1 MAMLDKG
8 EVPIGA
14 ALPTVLSQVP
24 RKGLVL
30 ALLSCPTFRDQD
42 TDTWTKKRGVHQWE
56 DSGAYPWHGTS
67 SSSEYGTIT
76 ELSRVGP
83 QTTETSF
90 CLAAGGTSAGMV
102 RKVATV
108 TSTRSQTCPSAS
120 LPCCFLLL
128 VRSLLWG

>member
-1 MAMLDKG
+1 MLDKG
-8 EVPIGA
+8 EVPIEA
-14 ALPTVLSQVP
+14 ALPTVLSHVP

-30 ALLSCPTFRDQD
+30 ALLSCSAFTDQD
-42 TDTWTKKRGVHQWE
+42 TDTWTKKRGIHQWK

-90 CLAAGGTSAGMV
+90 CLAAGGPSAGMV
-102 RKVATV
+102 RKMATV
-108 TSTRSQTCPSAS
+108 TSSRAQNCPSAYP
-120 LPCCFLLL
+120 LCCFLLL